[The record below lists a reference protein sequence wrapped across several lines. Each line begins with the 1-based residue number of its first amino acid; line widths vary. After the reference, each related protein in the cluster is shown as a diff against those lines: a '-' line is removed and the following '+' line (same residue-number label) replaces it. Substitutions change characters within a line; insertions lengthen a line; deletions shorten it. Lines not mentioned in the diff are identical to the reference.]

1 MSDILNAFLDEKY
14 GLKVKP
20 DCARIIIIIIIIINV
35 IYRGLSLQHK
45 MLLLMRALD

>member
-20 DCARIIIIIIIIINV
+20 DCARIIIIIIITNV
-35 IYRGLSLQHK
+35 IYPGLSLQHK